1 LSRGDLD
8 IAEDRRL
15 HPSPR
20 RPRTSVRRYGVAI
33 VLSLLLVAVVVTGYV
48 FSCPLPKGSPRVTVY
63 VPPGSSTAQVALA
76 LHEAGVIR
84 YPLAFRALARL
95 MRADGRLQTGE
106 YQFEPG
112 IYAWDAITSLKTGRV
127 LYYSVT
133 VPERLTVEQVASLV
147 EERGFG
153 KKDEILRLCKDKT
166 LLPVTVSE
174 PLDTVRHPL
183 EGYLFPDTYYVRRG
197 MTEKEIVDMML
208 KRFAAVFTKDLLDR
222 AKDAGM
228 SPHEVATLASIV
240 EREAYAPEERPVIAG
255 VYLNRLRIGMKL
267 DADPTVVY
275 AVGKEA
281 GYNLLWKDLEVE
293 SPYNTYKNAGLPPGP
308 IGNFGKASLEAVL
321 EPADVQ
327 YLYFVAKQD
336 GTHAFARTLSEHNQ
350 NVATYQGH

>member
-1 LSRGDLD
+1 MRN
-8 IAEDRRL
+8 RK
-15 HPSPR
+15 
-20 RPRTSVRRYGVAI
+20 YGVALALSMLLAA
-33 VLSLLLVAVVVTGYV
+33 VLVTGYM
-48 FSCPLPKGSPRVTVY
+48 FSCPLPKDSPKVTVY
-63 VPPGSSTAQVALA
+63 VAPGSSTAQVAGI
-76 LHEAGVIR
+76 LHEAGIIR

-127 LYYSVT
+127 LYYGVT
-133 VPERLTVEQVASLV
+133 VPEGLTVEQIASLV

-153 KKDEILRLCKDKT
+153 RKDEILRLCKDAS

-174 PLDTVRHPL
+174 SLDAVRYPL

-208 KRFAAVFTKDLLDR
+208 QRFTAVFTKDLF
-222 AKDAGM
+222 AKAEDAGM

-240 EREAYAPEERPVIAG
+240 EREAYAAEERPIIAG

-281 GYNLLWKDLEVE
+281 GYNLLWRDLEVE
-293 SPYNTYKNAGLPPGP
+293 SPYNTYRNAGLPPGP
-308 IGNFGKASLEAVL
+308 IGSFGKSSLEAVL
-321 EPADVQ
+321 APADVQ

-336 GTHAFARTLSEHNQ
+336 GTHAFARTLAEHNR
-350 NVATYQGH
+350 NVSTYLGH